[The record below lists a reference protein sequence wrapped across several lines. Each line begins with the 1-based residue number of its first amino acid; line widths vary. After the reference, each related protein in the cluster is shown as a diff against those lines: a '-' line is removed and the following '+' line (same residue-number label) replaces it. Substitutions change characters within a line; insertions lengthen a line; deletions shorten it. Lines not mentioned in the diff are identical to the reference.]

1 MSVDTLVGI
10 DVGSKELVASV
21 KQGKKRSQLSFSNDA
36 DGHRKLCKL
45 LTKRGRRARVCHRQ
59 RNASRSGCRT
69 G

>member
-36 DGHRKLCKL
+36 DGHRKLCQ
-45 LTKRGRRARVCHRQ
+45 RRVRAARARVSSAR
-59 RNASRSGCRT
+59 
-69 G
+69 